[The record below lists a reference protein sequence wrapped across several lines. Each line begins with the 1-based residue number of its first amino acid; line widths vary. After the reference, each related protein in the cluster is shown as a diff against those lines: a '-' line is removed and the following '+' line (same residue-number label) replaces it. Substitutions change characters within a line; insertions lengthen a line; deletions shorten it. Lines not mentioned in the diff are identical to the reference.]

1 MKHTKES
8 AAKRLGLTIEET
20 PTSLKVITDSGVEL
34 CVDEVESNIAMHRL
48 ALDEMAKAPVG
59 MASGAQWHHFQHLEA
74 WAVVKDLFETEG
86 K

>member
-8 AAKRLGLTIEET
+8 AAKRLALTIDET
-20 PTSLKVITDSGVEL
+20 PAGLKVITDSGVEL
-34 CVDEVESNIAMHRL
+34 CIDEVESNIAMHRL
-48 ALDEMAKAPVG
+48 ALDDMAQAPVG

-74 WAVVKDLFETEG
+74 WTVVKSLFETEE